1 MRMDNYLQS
10 HRFSVTQL
18 QFAALGFVSYQN
30 LYAILRH
37 VQVKQIKMYP
47 LTCSAGAEG
56 RLRFRFYLFQTLALD
71 AVGGQPH
78 APAAL
83 ALGMRP
89 GTNCTGGWVGPRAG
103 MDSC

>member
-1 MRMDNYLQS
+1 MDNYLRS
-10 HRFSVTQL
+10 RRLSITQL

-30 LYAILRH
+30 QYAILRH
-37 VQVKQIKMYP
+37 VQVKQIKIYHV
-47 LTCSAGAEG
+47 TCQAGVEG
-56 RLRFRFYLFQTLALD
+56 RRRFRSYLFQTLALD

-83 ALGMRP
+83 SPGMRP
-89 GTNCTGGWVGPRAG
+89 GTHCTGGWVGHRVG